1 MLVLFLSILLSIY
14 HPPVRY
20 DISLAGNFGEPRPHH
35 FHGGIDIKTDGMEGK
50 AICAIGDGYVS
61 RVTMGLYGFGNAV
74 YVTHPEGYT
83 SVYCHLKAFSPR
95 IKAAL
100 RRYQYQHET
109 SEGDA
114 RFSPLEC
121 PVSQGQLIAISG
133 NTGNSMGPHLHLE
146 IHETE
151 TWDMLDPYEFL
162 ADYINDTIPPRVRG
176 LMVYPQMGEGVVN
189 GKHTKQTVLVNN
201 DKPLVLK
208 AWGKVG
214 FALWAND
221 YMQNSSNHYGIRETI
236 LKVDGQTVFSAMIE
250 RIPVACNSLV
260 NAWGDYDYWLKTR
273 VWFLKSFVE
282 PGNTLPFLYTQKD
295 KGIIDFNEERD
306 YVLTYILRDYRDNEV
321 KYSFTVKGEK
331 SEIPEPV
338 KEEGPLFRW
347 NQTNSYSVPGMHLIV
362 PYGQLTMD
370 TPLKPKV
377 IARSGKLSDSYS
389 FYPTSCPLVAEGEIS
404 FYVDKD
410 VDVSKVYVA
419 SDGVFAGGDYRDGW
433 VTGHVKDLGAWLG
446 LAYDDEAPEVTPVS
460 LGDHIV
466 LKLTDTKSGIA
477 SYRATIDGQFVVFD
491 KVDKKPLVACYLSET
506 PIRKTSRTHQLRF
519 TAIDNRNNERVF
531 ETNIIY

>member
-1 MLVLFLSILLSIY
+1 MLSLFLSILLSIY
-14 HPPVRY
+14 HPPVSY

-35 FHGGIDIKTDGMEGK
+35 FHGGIDIKTDGVEGK
-50 AICAIGDGYVS
+50 AIYAIGDGYVS

-83 SVYCHLKAFSPR
+83 SVYCHLKAFTPR

-121 PVSQGQLIAISG
+121 PVSQGQLIALSG

-146 IHETE
+146 IHDTE
-151 TWDMLDPYEFL
+151 TWDMLDPYDFL
-162 ADYINDTIPPRVRG
+162 ADYISDTIPPKVRG
-176 LMVYPQMGEGVVN
+176 MMIYPQAGEGIVN
-189 GKHTKQTVLVNN
+189 GKSTKQTILVNG
-201 DKPLVLK
+201 DKQLELK

-221 YMQNSSNHYGIRETI
+221 YMQNSR
-236 LKVDGQTVFSAMIE
+236 
-250 RIPVACNSLV
+250 V

-273 VWFLKSFVE
+273 VWFLKSYVE
-282 PGNTLPFLYTQKD
+282 PGNTLPFLYTSKD
-295 KGIIDFNEERD
+295 RGIIDFNEERD
-306 YVLTYILRDYRDNEV
+306 YHLTYILRDYRGNETT
-321 KYSFTVKGEK
+321 YSFTVKGEK
-331 SEIPEPV
+331 AKIPESEQ
-338 KEEGPLFRW
+338 EEGTLFRW

-362 PYGQLTMD
+362 PYGLLTKN
-370 TPLKPKV
+370 TLLKPTMKE
-377 IARSGKLSDSYS
+377 RPGKLSDGYS
-389 FYPTSCPLVAEGEIS
+389 FYPTSCPLVASGEIS
-404 FYVDKD
+404 FYVNQE

-419 SDGVFAGGDYRDGW
+419 SDGVFAGGDYQDGW
-433 VTGHVKDLGAWLG
+433 VTGRVNDLGAFFE
-446 LAYDDEAPEVTPVS
+446 LAYDDEGPDVTPVS

-466 LKLTDTKSGIA
+466 LKLIDNKSGVA
-477 SYRATIDGQFVVFD
+477 SYRATIDGKFVVFD
-491 KVDKKPLVACYLSET
+491 KVDKKPLVTCDLSET
-506 PIRKTSRTHQLRF
+506 PIQKTSRTHLLRF
-519 TAIDNRNNERVF
+519 TAIDNRKNERVF